1 MKKIHFLL
9 VLFIFA
15 ACKNSEEQSEKRQIS
30 EGKQVEIFH
39 ATGFE
44 IERFEDYSIIEVKSP
59 WPNAEKSFRYLLA
72 EEDATIPEG
81 VEYDQKVE
89 IPVEKVVVTST
100 THIPALEALQEEK
113 TLKGFPG
120 LDFISSVRMRELINE
135 EKVKELGNNE
145 NINTEILIDLEP
157 DVVIGF
163 SIDAN
168 NKTFETIQKTGIPVV
183 YNGDWTEETPLGKAE
198 WIKFFGAFYNKNEE
212 ANIIFEQISA
222 AYSEAK
228 ELAQTAKE
236 QPKVIA
242 GSMYKDQWYMP
253 YGNSWQAKFIEDANA
268 AYAYTET
275 EGNGSMGLSFE
286 SVLAKHQD
294 ADFWVSAG
302 QFTSY
307 EQLFSASEHYRQFK
321 AVQDKN
327 VYSVSL
333 VKGET
338 GGVVYFELGPQRP
351 DLVLKDLIS
360 IFHPD
365 LLPEYE
371 RTFYKAL
378 ADSGLQQ

>member
-1 MKKIHFLL
+1 MKKIHSLL
-9 VLFIFA
+9 ILLIFT
-15 ACKNSEEQSEKRQIS
+15 ACKNSEEQSEKRQLS
-30 EGKQVEIFH
+30 QGKQVEISH

-44 IERFEDYSIIEVKSP
+44 IETFGNYSIIEVKSP
-59 WPNAEKSFRYLLA
+59 WPNAEESFKYLLA
-72 EEDATIPEG
+72 EEDAAIPEEI
-81 VEYDQKVE
+81 EYDQKVE

-100 THIPALEALQEEK
+100 THIPALEALEEEK

-120 LDFISSVRMRELINE
+120 LDFISSVRMRELINDRA
-135 EKVKELGNNE
+135 VKELGKNE
-145 NINTEILIDLEP
+145 NLNTEILIDLEP

-198 WIKFFGAFYNKNEE
+198 WIKFFGAFYNKSEE
-212 ANIIFEQISA
+212 SKIIFDQISA
-222 AYSEAK
+222 GYAEAK
-228 ELAQTAKE
+228 ELAKTAEK

-253 YGNSWQAKFIEDANA
+253 YGNSWQATFIEDANA
-268 AYAYTET
+268 QYAYAESD
-275 EGNGSMGLSFE
+275 GNGSMSLSFE
-286 SVLAKHQD
+286 SVLADHQD
-294 ADFWVSAG
+294 ADFWISAG

-365 LLPEYE
+365 LLPEHE

-378 ADSGLQQ
+378 AESGSQQ

>member
-1 MKKIHFLL
+1 
-9 VLFIFA
+9 
-15 ACKNSEEQSEKRQIS
+15 
-30 EGKQVEIFH
+30 
-39 ATGFE
+39 
-44 IERFEDYSIIEVKSP
+44 VKSP
-59 WPNAEKSFRYLLA
+59 WPNAEESFKYLLA

-81 VEYDQKVE
+81 IEYDQKVE

-100 THIPALEALQEEK
+100 THIPALEALEEEK

-120 LDFISSVRMRELINE
+120 LDFISSVRMRKLINDGA
-135 EKVKELGNNE
+135 VKELGKNE
-145 NINTEILIDLEP
+145 NLNTEILIDLEP

-212 ANIIFEQISA
+212 SKIIFEQIA
-222 AYSEAK
+222 AGYAEAK
-228 ELAQTAKE
+228 ELAKTAEK

-253 YGNSWQAKFIEDANA
+253 YGNSWQATFIEDANA
-268 AYAYTET
+268 QYAYAESD
-275 EGNGSMGLSFE
+275 GNGSMSLSFE
-286 SVLAKHQD
+286 SVLADHQD
-294 ADFWVSAG
+294 ADFWISAG

-307 EQLFSASEHYRQFK
+307 EQLFSTSKHYRQFK

-327 VYSVSL
+327 VYSVSM

-351 DLVLKDLIS
+351 DLVLKDMIS

-365 LLPEYE
+365 LLPDYQ

-378 ADSGLQQ
+378 EK